1 MTAKNLVKLASVAMI
16 ALLGPTLAFSQQQP
30 PGVQVGMLSCNLA
43 PSIGLIVAES
53 QRMSCRF
60 APNGPYPPQTYH
72 GVMNTVGLEL
82 GVTAAGVMAWG
93 VFAPS
98 QGTPAGALAG
108 EYVGASSDIALGVGV
123 GANVL
128 FGGSNRTIALQ
139 PLSVEGQ
146 AGIDVS
152 LGVSGLTL
160 AFVP

>member
-1 MTAKNLVKLASVAMI
+1 MTAKNLVGLASVAMI
-16 ALLGPTLAFSQQQP
+16 VLAGSTPAFSQQQP
-30 PGVQVGMLSCNLA
+30 PGVQVGMLTCNLA

-60 APNGPYPPQTYH
+60 APNGPYPPQNYN

-82 GVTAAGVMAWG
+82 GITAAGVMAWG

-98 QGTPAGALAG
+98 HGAPMGTLAG
-108 EYVGASSDIALGVGV
+108 EYVGASGDIALGVGV

-146 AGIDVS
+146 AGVDVS

-160 AFVP
+160 AFIP

>member
-1 MTAKNLVKLASVAMI
+1 MIVNCAARLVSLSLF
-16 ALLGPTLAFSQQQP
+16 ALLIATPAFSQQPP
-30 PGVQVGMLSCNLA
+30 PGVQVGMLTCNLA
-43 PSIGLIVAES
+43 PSIGLIVVES

-60 APNGPYPPQTYH
+60 VPNGPYPPQVYD

-82 GVTAAGVMAWG
+82 GVTAAGVLAWG

-98 QGTPAGALAG
+98 QGTPMGSLAG
-108 EYVGASSDIALGVGV
+108 EYVGASGSASLGVGV

-146 AGIDVS
+146 AGVNVS